1 MKIVPA
7 ILAENFDDFVKRL
20 KQAESFTD
28 YVQVDIMDGTFVPSL
43 SFSAER
49 LSGVKTSLL
58 FEIHLMVK
66 HPFAYMSRIFN
77 PHLKRVIFHFESNVK
92 HIEFIGQM
100 KKRGLDVGMAIKPET
115 KIKEFR
121 GIAGDVDSLLF
132 LTVDPCCYGSPFKS
146 EVMEKIREAGCL
158 FKNKVLSADGAVSL
172 ENLKLFLEAGLDYVC
187 VGSRIFLAENPK
199 QNYEMFVR
207 KMSELEV
214 YK

>member
-1 MKIVPA
+1 
-7 ILAENFDDFVKRL
+7 
-20 KQAESFTD
+20 
-28 YVQVDIMDGTFVPSL
+28 MDGTFVPSL

-77 PHLKRVIFHFESNVK
+77 PHLKRVIFHFESDVK
-92 HIEFIGQM
+92 HIEFIEQM
-100 KKRGLDVGMAIKPET
+100 KKRGLEVGMAIKPET

-132 LTVDPCCYGSPFKS
+132 LTVVPGSYGSPFEP
-146 EVMEKIREAGCL
+146 EVMEKILEARHL
-158 FKNKVLSADGAVSL
+158 FKDKVLSADGAVSL

-187 VGSRIFLAENPK
+187 VGSRIFLTANPK